1 MKKAVFIMSIA
12 ILMFSLCGCRR
23 LIGWFILEEYGK
35 VTYDLQIDRFQTRLL
50 IDLEG
55 FSGDDVNQHWYELDD
70 EREQCVEYIDF
81 EGKSDE
87 IESQISDSEYWQ
99 PLPLNDSLIEYLETT
114 DIGICL
120 RYNEIEN
127 GSYIVSCTQNGSEYT
142 ITQENIDSCEN
153 VVVGI
158 WDADDE
164 MLYYIEI
171 FEISE

>member
-1 MKKAVFIMSIA
+1 M
-12 ILMFSLCGCRR
+12 
-23 LIGWFILEEYGK
+23 
-35 VTYDLQIDRFQTRLL
+35 L

-55 FSGDDVNQHWYELDD
+55 FSGDGVNQHWYEFDD

-81 EGKSDE
+81 EGQSDK
-87 IESQISDSEYWQ
+87 IESQISDSEHWQ

-114 DIGICL
+114 DIGVCL

-127 GSYIVSCTQNGSEYT
+127 GSYIVSCAQNGSEYT
-142 ITQENIDSCEN
+142 ITQENIDSCEK
-153 VVVGI
+153 VVLGI

-171 FEISE
+171 FEFPE